1 MYEKKLDTDPYLDK
15 LAESYP
21 ELYEEILV
29 EFLKRPETRVAI
41 SRHEK
46 TPPEILRTIASDIGA
61 PWESILSNPNCP
73 IEIIEKKLKSGE
85 DDALIYITQNCA
97 IDESTIRSIAKSSYS
112 PVLTWVS
119 RRPDCPPDVLEGLF
133 KLYEEQW
140 NNLRKRVSQETTSD
154 DSGTITDDFLL
165 DGSED
170 YWLEYDTELDD
181 ALLEAIAGNPNTP
194 QHVFKKMMTMEVK
207 RKRYD
212 DTSLGSTLMNNPSV
226 SAEDK
231 AFLSLQGISETKDN
245 LNVIS
250 SMISHYGLP
259 TSHAF
264 EYSKFPLKFLEALNE
279 LGHPSGL
286 LHPRLRIIPNQKYDF
301 NELVDSWIKYETIY
315 RTLWPELKER
325 EDVNFLY
332 WRSSYNGDNFFFS
345 CKGVDFE
352 HFFDRY
358 SQDYNSMG
366 FPFNERPWA
375 ETVET
380 MDIEMSNENFWER
393 DILDLF
399 EYGEDGEQYD
409 LILAAVVSK
418 SSWVKE
424 VESPEFTLTKK
435 GEAFVCENAESF
447 FVDDRSVKVEVL
459 PEKALPYSWK
469 AIPLEKKI
477 QITRVIIE
485 GFNKKV
491 DTKYQ
496 FAEHFLTCIALNP
509 ATPEE
514 IRKELAAVDSKLVSQ
529 ALAVS

>member
-15 LAESYP
+15 LVELSP

-29 EFLKRPETRVAI
+29 EFLKIPETRVAI
-41 SRHEK
+41 ARHEK
-46 TPPEILRTIASDIGA
+46 TPAEILRTIASDNGA
-61 PWESILSNPNCP
+61 PWQSILSNPNCP
-73 IEIIEKKLKSGE
+73 PEIIEKRLKLGKN
-85 DDALIYITQNCA
+85 DDLIYITQNSA
-97 IDESTIRSIAKSSYS
+97 IDESVIRLLAKS
-112 PVLTWVS
+112 PVLTSVC

-133 KLYEEQW
+133 AICEEQW
-140 NNLRKRVSQETTSD
+140 NNLRKRVSHETTSD
-154 DSGTITDDFLL
+154 NSATITDEFLL

-170 YWLEYDTELDD
+170 YWLEYDTELDK

-212 DTSLGSTLMNNPSV
+212 DDTSLGSTLMNNPSV

-231 AFLSLQGISETKDN
+231 AFLSLQGISKTKDD
-245 LNVIS
+245 LNMIS

-259 TSHAF
+259 TSQAF
-264 EYSKFPLKFLEALNE
+264 EYSKFPLKFLEALND

-286 LHPRLRIIPNQKYDF
+286 LHPVLKMIPNQKYDF
-301 NELVDSWIKYETIY
+301 NEFVDSWIKYETIY

-325 EDVNFLY
+325 EDVNFHY
-332 WRSSYNGDNFFFS
+332 RRSSYSGDRFYFS
-345 CKGVDFE
+345 CNGVNFEDDFGR
-352 HFFDRY
+352 H
-358 SQDYNSMG
+358 SWDYNSML
-366 FPFNERPWA
+366 FPFRDRPWA
-375 ETVET
+375 ETNKS

-399 EYGEDGEQYD
+399 DYEGDGEQYD
-409 LILAAVVSK
+409 LDLILAAVMSK
-418 SSWVKE
+418 NSWRQE
-424 VESPEFTLTKK
+424 TESPEFTLTKK

-447 FVDDRSVKVEVL
+447 FEDDRSVRVEVL

-477 QITRVIIE
+477 QITQIIIE

-496 FAEHFLTCIALNP
+496 FAEHFLACIALHP
-509 ATPEE
+509 GTPET
-514 IRKELAAVDSKLVSQ
+514 IKRELAAVDSKIVSQ
-529 ALAVS
+529 ALSVS

>member
-15 LAESYP
+15 LVELNP

-41 SRHEK
+41 ARHEK
-46 TPPEILRTIASDIGA
+46 APAEILRTIASDNGA
-61 PWESILSNPNCP
+61 PWQSILSNPNCP
-73 IEIIEKKLKSGE
+73 PEIIEKRLKLGKN
-85 DDALIYITQNCA
+85 DDLIYITQNSA
-97 IDESTIRSIAKSSYS
+97 IDESVIRLLAKSSYS
-112 PVLTWVS
+112 PVLTWVC

-133 KLYEEQW
+133 AICEEQW

-154 DSGTITDDFLL
+154 NSATNTDEFLL

-170 YWLEYDTELDD
+170 YWLEYDIEIDE

-212 DTSLGSTLMNNPSV
+212 DTSLGSTLMSNPSV
-226 SAEDK
+226 AAEDK
-231 AFLSLQGISETKDN
+231 AFLSLQGISKTKDD
-245 LNVIS
+245 LNIIS

-259 TSHAF
+259 TSQAF
-264 EYSKFPLKFLEALNE
+264 EYSKFPLKFLEALND

-286 LHPRLRIIPNQKYDF
+286 LHPGLKIIPNQKYDF
-301 NELVDSWIKYETIY
+301 NEFVDGWIKYETIY

-325 EDVNFLY
+325 EDVNFHY
-332 WRSSYNGDNFFFS
+332 WRSSYSGDSFYFS

-352 HFFDRY
+352 HIFDRY

-366 FPFNERPWA
+366 FPFNDRPWA
-375 ETVET
+375 ETNES

-393 DILDLF
+393 DILEFF
-399 EYGEDGEQYD
+399 EYSEDSEQYD
-409 LILAAVVSK
+409 LILAAVISK
-418 SSWVKE
+418 NSGVE

-477 QITRVIIE
+477 QITQVIIE

-496 FAEHFLTCIALNP
+496 YAEHFLTCIALNP